1 MHRGTS
7 IASKASAA
15 LAVVASAVAT
25 EPTGGTGRA
34 RVLSTAQANAFLGKS
49 PGFLEK
55 RRSSGIDSPPY
66 IQRVPR
72 GAVTYREDDLI
83 RWEDER
89 MRRSTSER

>member
-15 LAVVASAVAT
+15 SAVVASAIAT
-25 EPTGGTGRA
+25 EPTGTGRA
-34 RVLSTAQANAFLGKS
+34 RVLSTAEANAFLGKS